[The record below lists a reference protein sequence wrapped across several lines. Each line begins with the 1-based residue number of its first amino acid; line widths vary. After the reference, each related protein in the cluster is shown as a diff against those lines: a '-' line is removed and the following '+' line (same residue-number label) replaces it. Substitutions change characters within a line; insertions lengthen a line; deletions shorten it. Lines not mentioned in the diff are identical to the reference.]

1 MGEALDLVGDA
12 CLLHGKLEFIL
23 RGDGLLRQVDVDRHG
38 GHLAVFPAVQLMGE
52 DAALQT
58 ISDIIVGGLKN
69 IDRDAACFQYVAYL
83 VEDGDAEG
91 DLLLAVQF
99 FHFIGIFDEKPFVV
113 GEKGDDFDMGTFR
126 CIADLMKGELEIVHV
141 IHVGRDFHR
150 IAGDFGA
157 EEQAK
162 KSGGGAG
169 DGDPFRIVRDGFF
182 RIEAGCISQ
191 KEKGIYL
198 TLTSADEIRDIDDGL
213 IREGD
218 GGNV

>member
-1 MGEALDLVGDA
+1 
-12 CLLHGKLEFIL
+12 
-23 RGDGLLRQVDVDRHG
+23 
-38 GHLAVFPAVQLMGE
+38 
-52 DAALQT
+52 
-58 ISDIIVGGLKN
+58 
-69 IDRDAACFQYVAYL
+69 
-83 VEDGDAEG
+83 
-91 DLLLAVQF
+91 
-99 FHFIGIFDEKPFVV
+99 
-113 GEKGDDFDMGTFR
+113 MGTFW

-162 KSGGGAG
+162 QRGGGAG
-169 DGDPFRIVRDGFF
+169 DGDPFRIVRDGFL

-213 IREGD
+213 IWEGD